1 MNRHKNREQA
11 VICIYQG
18 LLVERDTDELIDDC
32 FSKEEQAEDAYMMR
46 IIHRVFDNRERY
58 KEQIR
63 PLLEDWSFD
72 RLGYVEQ
79 AILLC
84 GCAEADDGE
93 VAMPVIIDEA
103 VEIAKTY
110 GDDSYRLINGVLDK
124 L

>member
-1 MNRHKNREQA
+1 MNRHKNREKA

-18 LLVERDTDELIDDC
+18 LLVERDTEELINDS
-32 FSKEEQAEDAYMMR
+32 FTPEEQKEDAYMMR

-58 KEQIR
+58 TALIR
-63 PLLEDWSFD
+63 PLLEDWSFE
-72 RLGYVEQ
+72 RLGYIEQ

-84 GCAEADDGE
+84 GCAEADEGE
-93 VAMPVIIDEA
+93 TALPVIINEA